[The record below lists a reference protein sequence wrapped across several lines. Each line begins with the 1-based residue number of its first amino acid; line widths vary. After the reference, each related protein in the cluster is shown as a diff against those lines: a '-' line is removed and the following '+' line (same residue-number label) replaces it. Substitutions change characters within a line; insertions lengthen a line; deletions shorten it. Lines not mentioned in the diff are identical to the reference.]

1 MERCSRLFLVVVIF
15 VFLVSMVSCAGV
27 KNKNDEHPKTAYSSL
42 SEVDLDDLQRL
53 YIDFDSSLSYPE
65 AVAFIDA
72 TGLPYSEVKHNGSRT
87 IQVAFT
93 EGATAQKYRKEGGD
107 YIEIT
112 YVYPKGENSIND
124 DLEKYSFGTCAYY
137 PASSSLSLIEHVNG
151 SFFSYHAAG
160 NYISRLGTDLGLDTS
175 MTKEEQMLYYFNEK

>member
-27 KNKNDEHPKTAYSSL
+27 KNKNDEHPKTTYSSL

-65 AVAFIDA
+65 AVAFIDS
-72 TGLPYSEVKHNGSRT
+72 TGLPYSEVKYNGSRT

-107 YIEIT
+107 YVEIT
-112 YVYPKGENSIND
+112 YVYLKGENSIND
-124 DLEKYSFGTCAYY
+124 ELEKYSFDSCSYY
-137 PASSSLSLIEHVNG
+137 PTSSYLSLIEYNG
-151 SFFSYHAAG
+151 G
-160 NYISRLGTDLGLDTS
+160 NRISRLGSDLGLDTS